1 MPKEF
6 VDQMLG
12 NIGVKRCA
20 ENNEQLPDPCILFLQ
35 VFQAQM

>member
-1 MPKEF
+1 MAKEF

-20 ENNEQLPDPCILFLQ
+20 EIEQHPDPCILFLQ